1 MHRSTSAVMGFPA
14 LSSAML
20 LHPGREPAA
29 AWRRLPRRFCAL
41 LFLLAAA
48 AGLPLWVD
56 APAAIAA
63 APAAGAEQDDAP
75 RSGALLDRTLLR
87 AHLAFRSG
95 ALDRATLIY
104 RALSTRDPAARAAPA
119 PQALREAAGYQLGR
133 LAQAQRQYQ
142 RAEGRWLSFLQRH
155 PHSRR
160 LAHAAAHRELASALR
175 HVTAGELQQALQRL
189 RALLHRGEPRPP
201 REVIS
206 RIRQDASVIALLQQR
221 QIALDQRDLDL
232 YLQVVDPAYAGPG
245 GMKGLRAR
253 LGLLF
258 KRFQHIRMRYR
269 SVHLEVR
276 SDTAHVEADAEL
288 RLDGAANPT
297 EALHFTTHDSLDL
310 RHGPNGW
317 RITAGLSGW

>member
-1 MHRSTSAVMGFPA
+1 MRFLTPPPAALLRS
-14 LSSAML
+14 
-20 LHPGREPAA
+20 GREPASA
-29 AWRRLPRRFCAL
+29 GRRLPRRRRAL
-41 LFLLAAA
+41 IILLAVTV
-48 AGLPLWVD
+48 GMPLWVD
-56 APAAIAA
+56 AI
-63 APAAGAEQDDAP
+63 AAGAAP
-75 RSGALLDRTLLR
+75 PPGGVKHGEALGSGALLDRTLLH
-87 AHLAFRSG
+87 AHQAFTSA

-104 RALSTRDPAARAAPA
+104 RTLSTQGLAAQAIPVPQAIPA
-119 PQALREAAGYQLGR
+119 PQALREAAAYQLGR
-133 LAQAQRQYQ
+133 LALAQRQYP
-142 RAEGRWLSFLQRH
+142 RAERRWQAFLQRH

-175 HVTAGELQQALQRL
+175 HVTAGELEPALRRM

-201 REVIS
+201 RQVIS

-221 QIALDQRDLDL
+221 QIALEQRDLDL
-232 YLQVVDPAYAGPG
+232 YLQVIDPAYAGPG

-269 SVHLEVR
+269 SVHLVVR

-288 RLDGAANPT
+288 RLDGAANST

-310 RHGPNGW
+310 RRGPSGW
-317 RITAGLSGW
+317 RITAGLGGW